1 MYQYKNLA
9 VYGGTFDPIHYG
21 HLLVAEQVY
30 DNFSV
35 EKILFMP
42 AGDPPHKI
50 NREITD
56 ARHRYRMI
64 QLAIEG
70 NENFLISDYELKK
83 GGKSYT
89 ADTLRYFK
97 ENRIAENLYFI
108 IGADSLL
115 DIFDWREPEFLL
127 QNAYFIV
134 AGRPGYQLKE
144 VMLEEKYKPYLKQ
157 ISFLDTIEVGYS
169 SSRIR
174 VLLKEGKSI
183 KYQTPD
189 LVIEYIEEHHLYRR

>member
-97 ENRIAENLYFI
+97 E
-108 IGADSLL
+108 
-115 DIFDWREPEFLL
+115 
-127 QNAYFIV
+127 
-134 AGRPGYQLKE
+134 K
-144 VMLEEKYKPYLKQ
+144 
-157 ISFLDTIEVGYS
+157 
-169 SSRIR
+169 
-174 VLLKEGKSI
+174 
-183 KYQTPD
+183 
-189 LVIEYIEEHHLYRR
+189 

>member
-1 MYQYKNLA
+1 MCQYKNLA
-9 VYGGTFDPIHYG
+9 IYGGTFDPIHYG
-21 HLLVAEQVY
+21 HLFVAEQVY
-30 DNFSV
+30 DKYSV

-50 NREITD
+50 DRKITD
-56 ARHRYRMI
+56 ARHRYRMVE
-64 QLAIEG
+64 LAIEG
-70 NENFLISDYELKK
+70 NENFLISDYELIK

-89 ADTLRYFK
+89 ADTIRYFK
-97 ENRIAENLYFI
+97 EKKVAENLYFI

-127 QNAYFIV
+127 QNACFIV
-134 AGRPGYQLKE
+134 ASRPGYQLKKTE
-144 VMLEEKYKPYLKQ
+144 LAEKFRPYLKQ
-157 ISFLDTIEVGYS
+157 ILFLDTIEVGYS

-174 VLLKEGKSI
+174 ELLKEGKSI

-189 LVIEYIEEHHLYRR
+189 QVIEYIEKNKLYRR